1 MIVFSDL
8 HLREETEAVV
18 FGQVLPALAA
28 AAAADKVVDGARWLA
43 CLGDLWHIR
52 YRVPVVLLNRL
63 LTWAEN
69 LWTHGGVRLLILAGN
84 HDQVNPQ
91 GEHALEALRR
101 LAHVRVFDQPT
112 WDARG
117 LWVPYRKDQADVQR
131 ALALPRPAANMAP
144 VLWIHH
150 GIRGAWRNDR
160 QQDTDGLDP
169 AALQQ
174 QGFRRVFAGHYHKP
188 QDLGLVSYVG
198 SPYEVHSDEQGQ
210 LKRYG
215 IWDQETLEM
224 TWVPVAWGTRHHKF
238 VLQAGAE
245 LDLSQARPG
254 DMVHLVAPVGT
265 QEEAAKLGQQ
275 LLERGVRAVVT
286 MQDAAKTDRLA
297 VSAGASLRE
306 YGQEYV
312 SKFAGDLDPARLLQM
327 FAEITGAPR

>member
-28 AAAADKVVDGARWLA
+28 AAVADKVVDGHRWLA

-63 LTWAEN
+63 ILWAEA
-69 LWTHGGVRLLILAGN
+69 LGVQGVNLLILSGN

-101 LAHVRVFDQPT
+101 LSNVRVFDQPT

-117 LWVPYRKDQADVQR
+117 LWVPYRKDQSDVQA
-131 ALALPRPAANMAP
+131 ALATPMPSRTLPAI
-144 VLWIHH
+144 LWIHH

-160 QQDTDGLDP
+160 QQDTDGLD
-169 AALQQ
+169 ANDLQQ
-174 QGFRRVFAGHYHKP
+174 RGFRRVFAGHYHKP

-215 IWDQETLEM
+215 IWDQEAQEM
-224 TWVPVAWGTRHHKF
+224 TWVPVAWGVRHHKF
-238 VLQAGAE
+238 VLQAGAA

-254 DMVHLVAPVGT
+254 DVVNLVAPVGT
-265 QEEAAKLGQQ
+265 QEEAAQLGQQ

-312 SKFAGDLDPARLLQM
+312 AKFAGDLDPARLLKL
-327 FAEITGAPR
+327 FDEITGAPR